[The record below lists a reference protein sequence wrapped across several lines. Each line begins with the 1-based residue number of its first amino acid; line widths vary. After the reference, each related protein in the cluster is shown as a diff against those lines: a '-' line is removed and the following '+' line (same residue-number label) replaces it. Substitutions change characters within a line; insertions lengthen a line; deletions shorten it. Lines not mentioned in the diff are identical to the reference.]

1 MGYFIIIEVL
11 LYLILAISFG
21 LALLFSKKFRM
32 YAKMRA
38 TPIIVSVVIYALI
51 RLAILGLMSLESFYR
66 KLTIATMPVQLL
78 MVSLNA
84 IIFVYMYMI
93 FMRGGFSKLS
103 SKLQIRGELVNV
115 KWNDVIGMEN
125 VKAEAK
131 EVVELIKDRA
141 RVKMIGG
148 KILRGILMMGP
159 PGCGKTYLAK
169 AIATETGLPFISM
182 SGSEFVEIFVGVGA
196 ARVRALFKKAREL
209 AYGNGGCIVFIDELD
224 AIARKRVFSVFGGT
238 EETNSTQNQLL
249 AEMDGLQEKESKTGE
264 PNPEMNVI
272 VIGAT
277 NAPEDTIDRALLRP
291 GRFDR
296 KLFIELPNLED
307 REKLFA
313 FYLGKMKY
321 DPSIDVG
328 RLARKAVYKSPA
340 DIENIIKEAALISTR
355 DRRDTIQLSDISEAI
370 DRIDL
375 GLKHKINMPAKER
388 EMTAVHEAGHL
399 IVLYLLHPTEDV
411 FKASIIP
418 RRSMLGLVHSQP
430 REEFHSKNK
439 NMMLADIK
447 ASLAGYAA
455 EKIVYGATTS
465 GVAMDFRK
473 AMAIAHTMVWQYGM
487 GDKSYLGDY
496 TVIPDSQLSEDVK
509 QELNSETNTI
519 IQKCLKEVDDLL
531 VKERVLL
538 DRFTRELLQKEELDY
553 DEIDAIFKEYGKTG
567 IGRGSDKDAWSRG
580 A

>member
-11 LYLILAISFG
+11 IYVILAVSFG
-21 LALLFSKKFRM
+21 LTMLFSKKMRM
-32 YAKMRA
+32 YFKMRA
-38 TPIIVSVVIYALI
+38 TPIIVAIVIYVLI

-93 FMRGGFSKLS
+93 FMKGGFSKLN
-103 SKLQIRGELVNV
+103 SKMQIHGELVNV
-115 KWNDVIGMEN
+115 KWDDVIGMEN

-141 RVKMIGG
+141 RVKKIGG

-249 AEMDGLQEKESKTGE
+249 AEMDGLQEREDKSGE
-264 PNPEMNVI
+264 ANPEMNVI

-277 NAPEDTIDRALLRP
+277 NAPEDTIDRAMLRP
-291 GRFDR
+291 GRMDR
-296 KLFIELPNLED
+296 KLYIDLPNLED

-313 FYLGKMKY
+313 FYLSKVKY
-321 DPSIDVG
+321 DPSIDVA

-355 DRRDTIQLSDISEAI
+355 DKRDMIVLSDISEAME
-370 DRIDL
+370 RIDL
-375 GLKHKINMPAKER
+375 GMKHKLNMSPVEKEK
-388 EMTAVHEAGHL
+388 TAYHEAGHL
-399 IVLYLLHPTEDV
+399 IVLYILHPTDDV

-418 RRSMLGLVHSQP
+418 RRGTLGVVHHQP
-430 REEFHSKNK
+430 REEIYTFDKVRL
-439 NMMLADIK
+439 MADIK
-447 ASLAGYAA
+447 ADLAGYVA
-455 EKIVYGATTS
+455 EKIKFGTTSS
-465 GVAMDFRK
+465 GVAMDFK
-473 AMAIAHTMVWQYGM
+473 QAMSIAHSMVWKYGM
-487 GDKSYLGDY
+487 SDKSYLGDY
-496 TVIPDSQLSEDVK
+496 TIIPDTQLSENVK
-509 QELNSETNTI
+509 EELNAETSKI
-519 IQKCLKEVDDLL
+519 IQQCLKDVEDLL
-531 VKERVLL
+531 AKERQIL
-538 DRFTRELLQKEELDY
+538 DRFAKELLEKEELDY
-553 DEIDAIFKEYGKTG
+553 DEIEAIFKEYGKFTPKG
-567 IGRGSDKDAWSRG
+567 TEKGQWARG